1 MYVIEKWLKINYI
14 LIYLYISIEKI
25 ILKMDSYIILKK
37 NLIYFIGI
45 YIFRC
50 VLFFYV
56 FF

>member
-37 NLIYFIGI
+37 FNIFYW
-45 YIFRC
+45 YIFI
-50 VLFFYV
+50 
-56 FF
+56 